1 MCPPRGLFP
10 LGLDGQVER
19 LAGRLGQP
27 PAEYNRV
34 IPGHLHHR
42 AIGHPDDIPLGA
54 LRQYAKLRF
63 VQETRIMLYLAAKND
78 KAR

>member
-1 MCPPRGLFP
+1 
-10 LGLDGQVER
+10 VER

-42 AIGHPDDIPLGA
+42 AIGLPDDIALGA

-63 VQETRIMLYLAAKND
+63 VQETRIML
-78 KAR
+78 